1 MLRRA
6 SRFSREIGFT
16 LMEMMVVMVLLGV
29 IAGLGFAG
37 FDSMDPGHR
46 GLQVSLENFLEAS
59 RDRARGSGQEVRV
72 VLEPPAEGRGAR
84 LQRAV
89 FRSIAEA
96 GFEPAFANFER
107 VQVEGGA
114 KLGGLGRCGAGLD
127 LAEGGTAVLE
137 GRGGQIDV
145 ADGFALEFDLLDPGE
160 GAGRIAEWEGL
171 IEVDARRGAGWLIR
185 LRAGEA
191 EFMSWVQLEVPA
203 HRLRSGHWQHLRVA
217 AAEGRARVWLD
228 GELAAQETIGL
239 NFGQPTSYLRFGSVE
254 APFRGRVDEVLIWV
268 RVREDGPELPDQVT
282 VAMAAPALLFDRNGL
297 LDAAAHPEPVRLGIL
312 EGPDEVGA
320 FQVGR
325 FTQEAPQ

>member
-6 SRFSREIGFT
+6 SHSSREIGFT
-16 LMEMMVVMVLLGV
+16 LMEMMVVMILLGV

-72 VLEPPAEGRGAR
+72 VVVPPEEGRGAV

-96 GFEPAFANFER
+96 GFEPAFAHLER
-107 VQVEGGA
+107 VQIEGGA
-114 KLGGLGRCGAGLD
+114 RLGGPGRCGAGLD
-127 LAEGGTAVLE
+127 LADGGTALLE

-145 ADGFALEFDLLDPGE
+145 GDGFAVEFDLLDPGE
-160 GAGRIAEWEGL
+160 GAARIAEWEGL
-171 IEVDARRGAGWLIR
+171 LEVDARRGAGWLIR
-185 LRAGEA
+185 VRAGEA
-191 EFMSWVQLEVPA
+191 EFMSWIQLDVPA
-203 HRLRSGHWQHLRVA
+203 QLQRPGRWQHLRVA

-228 GELAAQETIGL
+228 GELAVEETIGL
-239 NFGQPTSYLRFGSVE
+239 HLGQPSGHLRFGSVE
-254 APFRGRVDEVLIWV
+254 TPFRGRVDEVLIWV
-268 RVREDGPELPDQVT
+268 RVREEGPELPDLVT

-297 LDAAAHPEPVRLGIL
+297 LDQAAHPQPVRVGIL
-312 EGPDEVGA
+312 EGPDEIGA